1 MDTQSDAPTPRKNG
15 FRQNFGKKAL
25 IFFVL
30 ACIAVVL
37 YLIVNIQALNRFFVR
52 AGEHIAPLVLG
63 GIIAY
68 LSNPIMSTAFSG
80 ACARTGC
87 VGVCHLR

>member
-37 YLIVNIQALNRFFVR
+37 YLIVNIQALNRFFEIGR
-52 AGEHIAPLVLG
+52 AHV
-63 GIIAY
+63 
-68 LSNPIMSTAFSG
+68 
-80 ACARTGC
+80 
-87 VGVCHLR
+87 